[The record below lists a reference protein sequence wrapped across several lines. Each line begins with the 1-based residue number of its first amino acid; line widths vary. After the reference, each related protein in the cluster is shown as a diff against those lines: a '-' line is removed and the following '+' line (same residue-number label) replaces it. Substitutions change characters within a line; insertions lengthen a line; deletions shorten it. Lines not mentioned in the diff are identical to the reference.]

1 MTRGKTM
8 LQPAR
13 KAPEQARPDFRED
26 ALHFRSGTVSVRV
39 RVTAQRRKTPMGD
52 LVLRGF
58 IDGKEIEVVFPGR
71 RQAAAVHLLQRLVS
85 KRQLA
90 KTGQGTTDALV
101 QDTDARLELK
111 VDGAWRV
118 RLMNEQDAKPERRF
132 QLVAARWRYRGP
144 DGVEHVFGHLP
155 SV

>member
-1 MTRGKTM
+1 M
-8 LQPAR
+8 LQSAR
-13 KAPEQARPDFRED
+13 RAPDQVRPDFRED
-26 ALHFRSGTVSVRV
+26 ALHFRSGTVSVTIH
-39 RVTAQRRKTPMGD
+39 VTPQRRKTPLGD
-52 LVLRGF
+52 LVLRAF

-71 RQAAAVHLLQRLVS
+71 RQAAAIPLLQRLMS
-85 KRQLA
+85 QQQMQKGGSTA
-90 KTGQGTTDALV
+90 KSAAASGETTRM
-101 QDTDARLELK
+101 QLK

-155 SV
+155 GR